1 MTTFRYQNFYI
12 KTVVEMLAHPLPLV
26 AFLKPDTID
35 EYYTIPEYLAT
46 MNQTVER
53 YSNDGVYFLKGF
65 GFNIASLDELRSKLV
80 DFNLTEGVNFF
91 ILSHPEALEELAKP
105 EWDNNELPVA

>member
-1 MTTFRYQNFYI
+1 MIYQNFYI
-12 KTVVEMLAHPLPLV
+12 QAPIGMLEVPLPLV

-65 GFNIASLDELRSKLV
+65 GFNIDGLDELRLLLP
-80 DFNLTEGVNFF
+80 DWGLTENVNFF
-91 ILSHPEALEELAKP
+91 IYSHPEALEELAKP
-105 EWDNNELPVA
+105 EWNTEEP